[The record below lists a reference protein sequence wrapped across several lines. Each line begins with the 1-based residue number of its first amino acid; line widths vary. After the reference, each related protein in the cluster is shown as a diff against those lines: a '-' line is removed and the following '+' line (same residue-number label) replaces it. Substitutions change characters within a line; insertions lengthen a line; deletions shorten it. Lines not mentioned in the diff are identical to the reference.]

1 MLLMVE
7 KGIRGAI
14 CYSVCGYAKAN
25 SKYKKEYD
33 KKKRIVI
40 SSIQGCK

>member
-33 KKKRIVI
+33 KKRIVT

>member
-7 KGIRGAI
+7 KDIRGAI
-14 CYSVCGYAKAN
+14 CNSVCGYAKAN

-33 KKKRIVI
+33 KKRIVT